1 MTQDLQKGTVLA
13 DRYTLLRKLGAG
25 ADTQTWL
32 ATDRMTRASVALKVR
47 SSERITA
54 DTLRKEWQTSI
65 RLMHAHIV
73 RVFEFHDDTDR
84 PFYSLQFVDGADI
97 NVLSGAP
104 LSDLLPPLALV
115 ADALRYAHSKSVVH
129 RDIKAS
135 NILLDQNGAP
145 YLADFVAAAK
155 SMDTATGGSHQLG
168 LGVAELVVEPPQH
181 AERRARV
188 IVLDEVAVNSELG
201 KLPSVEGLHEE
212 TPGVLVDLG
221 REHLDPPQGLVN
233 QPHRRP
239 PRV

>member
-115 ADALRYAHSKSVVH
+115 ATKLRFEDPVTGQERNLRSRLSPRDATR
-129 RDIKAS
+129 
-135 NILLDQNGAP
+135 
-145 YLADFVAAAK
+145 
-155 SMDTATGGSHQLG
+155 
-168 LGVAELVVEPPQH
+168 
-181 AERRARV
+181 
-188 IVLDEVAVNSELG
+188 
-201 KLPSVEGLHEE
+201 
-212 TPGVLVDLG
+212 
-221 REHLDPPQGLVN
+221 
-233 QPHRRP
+233 
-239 PRV
+239 